1 MKVSTSL
8 GTGSPLE
15 SSHDS
20 VPGYYKLNPT
30 RDDTPNREPE
40 GSDIDEEPIVS
51 EALRN
56 RGK

>member
-8 GTGSPLE
+8 DTGTPLE

-30 RDDTPNREPE
+30 REDTPNREGVRSE
-40 GSDIDEEPIVS
+40 EEEPIVS